1 MVVLGLA
8 AGFVVAAWWV
18 GDPQMPSPESADVL
32 TTELRLDALEE
43 SLAAEVRRRL
53 EIETELAAL
62 NERLASGVAVDELA
76 GAESFDSPED
86 RLEPADATRS
96 TAAPAGPTMG
106 RRRPPLDE
114 DELIQRFVAAGLS
127 PERAQWIVARTE
139 ELRMLALQ
147 ERYDAAR
154 EGRPIDP
161 SLAGRAG
168 SLREELGDAD
178 YERYLQALDR
188 PTSAQVREVLATS
201 PGARAGLKPGDQI
214 VAFDGER
221 VFDLDD
227 INRLVLEGEPGQV
240 VAIDVIRD
248 GQVLQLYVPRGPIG
262 ITGDGRPFPP
272 FR

>member
-106 RRRPPLDE
+106 P
-114 DELIQRFVAAGLS
+114 
-127 PERAQWIVARTE
+127 QWIVARTE